1 MRLLS
6 LLRVAWDAEALYLRR
21 SVKARAMQAELALA
35 AAAFAALLLL
45 MLHLAAFAWLAETR
59 GPVAAALLVGLGD
72 LVLAGV
78 FALLARRAARDPVA
92 EGALRVR
99 DDALRQLGDGA
110 ARVAVMAPLLKAQTA
125 KKGML
130 GAAMTA
136 MLVGLL
142 SRR

>member
-21 SVKARAMQAELALA
+21 TVRARAVQAELALA

-45 MLHLAAFAWLAETR
+45 MLHLAAFAWLAETQ
-59 GPVAAALLVGLGD
+59 GTVAAALLVALAD
-72 LVLAGV
+72 LLLAGV
-78 FALLARRAARDPVA
+78 FALLARRAVRDPVA

>member
-21 SVKARAMQAELALA
+21 SVRARAVQAELALA

-45 MLHLAAFAWLAETR
+45 MLHLAAFAWLAEAQ
-59 GPVAAALLVGLGD
+59 GPVAAALLLALGD
-72 LVLAGV
+72 LVLAVV
-78 FALLARRAARDPVA
+78 FGLLARWAGRDPVA
-92 EGALRVR
+92 EGALQVR

-110 ARVAVMAPLLKAQTA
+110 ARVAVMAPLLRAQTA
-125 KKGML
+125 KKGIL